1 MNAEVKVDKLFR
13 IEKDLLGTREVAQ
26 QHYFGIQTLRAVEN
40 FQLSNAKVA
49 DYENF
54 IKALAM
60 VKQACAVANFKLK
73 QLDETQYQAIVFAC
87 QEVIAGKYHEQF
99 PVDMLQ
105 GGAGTST
112 NMNANEV
119 ICNIA
124 LEHLGYE
131 KGAYHVLHPNNHVNM
146 SQSTNDVCPTAIR
159 LGV

>member
-49 DYENF
+49 DYANF

-73 QLDETQYQAIVFAC
+73 QLDETQYQAIVFAVRKSLQVNIMSNFLLIC
-87 QEVIAGKYHEQF
+87 YRAVQEHRPI
-99 PVDMLQ
+99 
-105 GGAGTST
+105 
-112 NMNANEV
+112 
-119 ICNIA
+119 
-124 LEHLGYE
+124 
-131 KGAYHVLHPNNHVNM
+131 
-146 SQSTNDVCPTAIR
+146 
-159 LGV
+159 